1 MAKRIGQI
9 SASVSA
15 NAAGFTRG
23 MRTAKAE
30 ALSFAAVATRAM
42 RGTGA
47 AIGGILNKTALAAGA
62 AAAGAGIAVGI
73 MVKNSFESVDK
84 LAKTA
89 DAIGITTEALAGLR
103 HGADLAGVGNDLLDS
118 SLVRM
123 TRTIAQAA
131 QGSGTAVRAMDQLG
145 LSAARML
152 DLTPDAQIKAI
163 ADRLMMIESPTMRA
177 ALAMDIFGKQGA
189 KMINVLAGGA
199 AGLASAQAE
208 AEALGLTISRID
220 AAKIEVANDSVTR
233 LKAVLA
239 GAAQTLA
246 VDLAPWISG
255 IAQRLTAA
263 GIGADG
269 FAAKLVS
276 GVRFAAKG
284 VAMLWDVVDLGRIAW
299 AGVQAVG
306 ARAIQGLL
314 YPVQS
319 LLETINAVVMV
330 AADYLPDAIV
340 KASQAAE
347 DGIVKARLGLDRFA
361 AEKSKQIDEMLV
373 SESAT
378 ERVDRFFRE
387 SEAAAMAEAQTIADA
402 AAMKLAA
409 QQEYNGAVAESI
421 ALAEDESN
429 AVAKVKKPEKKRQ
442 ATEERADLKLLV
454 AGTADAQAF
463 VFDQSAKRA
472 ERIQTDL
479 LEEAQAQTTVLEDIR
494 DEVEDDDLVP
504 VAL

>member
-30 ALSFAAVATRAM
+30 ALSFAAVAQRAM
-42 RGTGA
+42 TGTGA
-47 AIGGILNKTALAAGA
+47 AISGILTKTALAAGA
-62 AAAGAGIAVGI
+62 AAAGAGIAVGV

-103 HGADLAGVGNDLLDS
+103 HGADLAGVGADLLDS

-131 QGSGTAVRAMDQLG
+131 NGSGSAVAALDRLG
-145 LSAARML
+145 LSADRML
-152 DLTPDAQIKAI
+152 KLTPDAQLKAI
-163 ADRLMMIESPTMRA
+163 ADRLITIESPTLRA

-199 AGLASAQAE
+199 AGLADATAE

-246 VDLAPWISG
+246 IELAPWISG

-263 GIGADG
+263 GIGSDG

-276 GVRFAAKG
+276 GVKFAAKG
-284 VAMLWDVVDLGRIAW
+284 VAMLWDVVDLGKIAW
-299 AGVQAVG
+299 AGVQMVG

-314 YPVQS
+314 YPVQA
-319 LLETINAVVMV
+319 LLETVNAVVQA

-340 KASQAAE
+340 EATQAAE
-347 DGIVKARLGLDRFA
+347 TSIVKIRLKLDRFA
-361 AEKSKQIDEMLV
+361 EDKGKQIDDILV

-387 SEAAAMAEAQTIADA
+387 STAAAEAEAAAIA
-402 AAMKLAA
+402 AAAAEKMAA
-409 QQEYNGAVAESI
+409 QQEYNQSVADGI
-421 ALAEDESN
+421 ALVEGESN
-429 AVAKVKKPEKKRQ
+429 AIAKKDKPKKTKVAEADRP
-442 ATEERADLKLLV
+442 DLKLLI

-463 VFDQSAKRA
+463 VFDQSARRA
-472 ERIQTDL
+472 EKTQQDILAAEEDQTAV
-479 LEEAQAQTTVLEDIR
+479 LEEIHREL
-494 DEVEDDDLVP
+494 EDDDLVP
-504 VAL
+504 VLL